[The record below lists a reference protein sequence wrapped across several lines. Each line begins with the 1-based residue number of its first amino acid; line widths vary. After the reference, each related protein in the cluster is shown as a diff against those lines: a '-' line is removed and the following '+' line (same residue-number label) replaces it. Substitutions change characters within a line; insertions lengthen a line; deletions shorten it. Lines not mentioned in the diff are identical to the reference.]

1 MGCGTIDNINKN
13 ITQNKY
19 FDTKNFYKDK
29 LFPPSDISIF
39 GKENLEKIN
48 SGKKIRFCKYYK
60 GLIKDFKQKHI
71 IWKRARDIFNNE
83 KYLLFSKNI
92 SPKNIIQGSIGNC
105 YFLTI
110 VSGLTKF
117 PSLIYQL
124 FNYLSVTE
132 NCFYELY
139 LNINNKISKIYLDDY
154 FPYNIR
160 KNKLVFCKSFNNEIW
175 LMLLEKAWAKI
186 KGSYYNM
193 DNGSPFDV
201 LKSLL
206 LSSNSKEDFSYDFHS
221 LNDDNKKNKIWDIM
235 VNNVNKN
242 DNSFMICL
250 SKGNLKNKKKLNNLN
265 YSIVENHFYNIIN
278 VFEEEGKKF
287 LLIRNPWG
295 FNLKNKNYYKNKN
308 DLEFIIDNS
317 EEYIE
322 EKEKE
327 DNLSSLEEGE
337 FIIDFN
343 YFCYLFEEIQ
353 IYEIKKFSFNIICNS
368 NKENN
373 SINIVYLG
381 MKNKKIN
388 EIKLKLKIF
397 FDEKTD
403 SIIDQFIYLNLL
415 IIRKDRMEIYNKM
428 NYKIHL
434 NKLKKEFSLPF
445 NPDFSINYYLCFFF
459 SYNISKMNN
468 FDINII
474 FQSDNYLDVINY
486 KQYYDNKDL
495 LEIIKREFEGSQF
508 NLASLKFKENIFD

>member
-1 MGCGTIDNINKN
+1 MW
-13 ITQNKY
+13 
-19 FDTKNFYKDK
+19 
-29 LFPPSDISIF
+29 
-39 GKENLEKIN
+39 
-48 SGKKIRFCKYYK
+48 
-60 GLIKDFKQKHI
+60 IK
-71 IWKRARDIFNNE
+71 
-83 KYLLFSKNI
+83 
-92 SPKNIIQGSIGNC
+92 
-105 YFLTI
+105 T
-110 VSGLTKF
+110 
-117 PSLIYQL
+117 
-124 FNYLSVTE
+124 
-132 NCFYELY
+132 
-139 LNINNKISKIYLDDY
+139 
-154 FPYNIR
+154 
-160 KNKLVFCKSFNNEIW
+160 
-175 LMLLEKAWAKI
+175 
-186 KGSYYNM
+186 
-193 DNGSPFDV
+193 
-201 LKSLL
+201 
-206 LSSNSKEDFSYDFHS
+206 
-221 LNDDNKKNKIWDIM
+221 
-235 VNNVNKN
+235 
-242 DNSFMICL
+242 
-250 SKGNLKNKKKLNNLN
+250 LN

-278 VFEEEGKKF
+278 VFEEKGKKF

-308 DLEFIIDNS
+308 DLDFIIDNS

-322 EKEKE
+322 EKEE
-327 DNLSSLEEGE
+327 NLSSLEEGE

-381 MKNKKIN
+381 TKNKKIN
-388 EIKLKLKIF
+388 EIKLKLWKNCQTIKIF

-474 FQSDNYLDVINY
+474 FQSDNYLDVFNY